1 MTMTGE
7 EEVEGLNGTGRD
19 KSEGDEN
26 ELEEEKAGKAKVMRR
41 LSQVAIPRQKVFH
54 FLRIFLNHIPCFSS

>member
-26 ELEEEKAGKAKVMRR
+26 ELEEEKAGKAKVMSR
-41 LSQVAIPRQKVFH
+41 LSQVAIPR
-54 FLRIFLNHIPCFSS
+54 

>member
-1 MTMTGE
+1 MTGE

-26 ELEEEKAGKAKVMRR
+26 ELEEEKAH
-41 LSQVAIPRQKVFH
+41 SQV
-54 FLRIFLNHIPCFSS
+54 NHCSDRNCLQASSRSRNHGQQVQQEKSD

>member
-26 ELEEEKAGKAKVMRR
+26 ELEEEKAGKVMRR
-41 LSQVAIPRQKVFH
+41 LSQVAIPR
-54 FLRIFLNHIPCFSS
+54 